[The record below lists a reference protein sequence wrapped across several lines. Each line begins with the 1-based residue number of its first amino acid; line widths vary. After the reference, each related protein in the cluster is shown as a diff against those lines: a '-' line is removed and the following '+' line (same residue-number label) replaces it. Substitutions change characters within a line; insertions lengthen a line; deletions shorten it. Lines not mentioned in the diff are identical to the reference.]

1 MNRTLS
7 HLSRVAAAVLA
18 IGAAASSHAAI
29 CNNVVFSFTNIS
41 SGPIL
46 VSRVDYRDLNSSD
59 PNRRWVE
66 NVSDFSCPAGQ
77 PCETAPQDLGGTTR
91 PRENHDLTS
100 IRFEHAH
107 QDEFGN
113 WRDPVWSSSNTP
125 ADMTCTDGRTY
136 GRYNVN

>member
-1 MNRTLS
+1 MNRALS
-7 HLSRVAAAVLA
+7 HLSRAAFALLAVA
-18 IGAAASSHAAI
+18 AAASSQAAI

-66 NVSDFSCPAGQ
+66 NVSDFSCPTLQ
-77 PCETAPQDLGGTTR
+77 TCFTTPQDLGGTTR

-125 ADMTCTDGRTY
+125 VDMTCTDGRTY
-136 GRYNVN
+136 GAYNVN